1 MLAAMALTF
10 IVGNLILKNV
20 FDRMRPCQVF
30 VDMYNLTVKIPFD
43 ASFPSGHTMNG
54 IAGSVSLLFMDKRV
68 GIPAIILALAIAF
81 SRMYNFMH
89 WPTDI
94 IGGICIGLVCAIF
107 MNWLFKKKGWTK

>member
-1 MLAAMALTF
+1 
-10 IVGNLILKNV
+10 
-20 FDRMRPCQVF
+20 
-30 VDMYNLTVKIPFD
+30 
-43 ASFPSGHTMNG
+43 MNG

-94 IGGICIGLVCAIF
+94 IGGICIGLASAIF